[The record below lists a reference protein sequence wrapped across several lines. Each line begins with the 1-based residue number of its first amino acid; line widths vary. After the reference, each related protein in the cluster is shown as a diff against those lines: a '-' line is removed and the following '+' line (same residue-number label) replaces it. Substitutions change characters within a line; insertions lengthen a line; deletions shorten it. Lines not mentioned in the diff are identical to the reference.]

1 MFKYIGAISLS
12 LLTLLSAAAVTYA
25 EPVKTAEAEKSAESG
40 KSNID
45 RPHMDLAF
53 CIDTTGSMQ
62 NEIDSVKTKV
72 KALVAKLAEAKPA
85 PVVRVGMV
93 AFRDR
98 GDEYVTKVFQFTE
111 DIDKFV
117 KDVSDLKADG
127 GGDGPEAV
135 NQGLHVAVNDLTWSK
150 ADKTAKLVFLIGDA
164 PPHQYAGDFKW
175 DTEAK
180 SAISRGIQINTISCA
195 GLESYPE
202 KEGIGVWQ
210 QIAKL
215 SDGKYEALTYH
226 KEVLTASG
234 EKETVVS
241 AAGAT
246 YRVKGERRAEWRKG
260 VASLAAEG
268 AVDKMTAAPAAR
280 PSGFA
285 MPMSFAAMGFGSSA
299 DGAKAVRGA
308 GSLSRAKA
316 EASSSYEGAAS
327 VGRGDSNLEDIVLNA
342 ARERA
347 AKVLKVDYGK
357 SK

>member
-1 MFKYIGAISLS
+1 MFKYIGALSLS
-12 LLTLLSAAAVTYA
+12 LLTVLGAAVSTYA
-25 EPVKTAEAEKSAESG
+25 QGAKVE
-40 KSNID
+40 

-72 KALVAKLAEAKPA
+72 KALVAKLAEGKPA

-117 KDVSDLKADG
+117 KDVSDLKANG

-135 NQGLHVAVNDLTWSK
+135 NQGLHAAVNDLSWSK
-150 ADKTAKLVFLIGDA
+150 EDKTAKLVFLIGDA
-164 PPHQYAGDFKW
+164 PPHQYSGDFKW

-195 GLESYPE
+195 GLESYPQ
-202 KEGIGVWQ
+202 KDGIEVWQ

-226 KEVLTASG
+226 KEVMTASG
-234 EKETVVS
+234 ERETVVS
-241 AAGAT
+241 AAGST
-246 YRVKGERRAEWRKG
+246 YRVKGDRRADWRKG

-268 AVDKMTAAPAAR
+268 AVDKMTAMPASR
-280 PSGFA
+280 PSGLA

-299 DGAKAVRGA
+299 DGAKAVGRTS
-308 GSLSRAKA
+308 SLARAKA
-316 EASSSYEGAAS
+316 EVAGEESAAG
-327 VGRGDSNLEDIVLNA
+327 VGRSDSNLEDIVLNA

-347 AKVLKVDYGK
+347 SKILKVDYGK

>member
-1 MFKYIGAISLS
+1 MRKYLGLGALSLS
-12 LLTLLSAAAVTYA
+12 LLTVFGVGLAGFA
-25 EPVKTAEAEKSAESG
+25 EPEKTEKSDKTEKVISA
-40 KSNID
+40 

-62 NEIDSVKTKV
+62 NEIDSVKSKV
-72 KALVAKLAEAKPA
+72 KALVAKLAEGKPA

-98 GDEYVTKVFQFTE
+98 GDQYVTKVFQFTE

-117 KDVSDLKADG
+117 KDVADLKADG

-135 NQGLHVAVNDLTWSK
+135 NQGLHAAVNDLSWSK
-150 ADKTAKLVFLIGDA
+150 EEKTAKLVFLIGDA

-180 SAISRGIQINTISCA
+180 AAISRGIQINTISCA
-195 GLESYPE
+195 GLESYPQ
-202 KEGIGVWQ
+202 KDGIEVWQ

-226 KEVLTASG
+226 KEVMTASG
-234 EKETVVS
+234 EKETMVS
-241 AAGAT
+241 AGGTT
-246 YRVKGERRAEWRKG
+246 YRVKGARGADWRKG

-268 AVDKMTAAPAAR
+268 AVDKMTAAPMAR
-280 PSGFA
+280 PSGIA
-285 MPMSFAAMGFGSSA
+285 MPMSFAAVGMGFGGA
-299 DGAKAVRGA
+299 DGAKAVGRSA
-308 GSLSRAKA
+308 SLSRAKT
-316 EASSSYEGAAS
+316 EVSSYGAADS
-327 VGRGDSNLEDIVLNA
+327 IGRGDSNLEDIVLGA

-347 AKVLKVDYGK
+347 AKLLKVDY
-357 SK
+357 SKTK